1 MNRVERDR
9 LHALL
14 SAVVDDT
21 IGEEQAAELVRLL
34 GSDADARRFYV
45 RYLDMNAALAG
56 AASRPASVPVRGWRV
71 PWVAVV
77 MSLMAASLMAAWLAV
92 SGGPRG
98 GGLEGVAGATV
109 AAADASPPGYVGT
122 VASASDDAVL
132 NGEAVTPGMRLTA
145 GPYAILAGG
154 VTVQFDGGARVFL
167 ARQAKFTLRS
177 RRAMAIDRGTFV
189 FQGDQT
195 CEPIEIVTP
204 RSVFRN
210 IGTRY
215 AAVIG
220 DKAEEVHVA
229 EGAVRRTAAEGSPS
243 DQHEL
248 IEAGA
253 GRRYGAQQQAG
264 AEVIPLDF
272 TLVDGS
278 AEEGSSNPVA
288 AFPVVVDDFRG
299 DHGDNERVD
308 GTRSGS
314 GWAEPWR
321 SRLGVM
327 RLASP
332 GLAGAESGAVVHD
345 GSGKDADQ
353 RRSAAHRQLQEPIDL
368 SQDGIWYLRFLV
380 RRGPKVAK
388 DEHRA
393 MVVLRTRGLTADEEI
408 AQNALIQ
415 IALRKDDAAL
425 VRVADSLSRVSLPQV
440 PGQTYAVVAKI
451 VAGRLKP
458 DQVLVRVMAADRLA
472 GSHEP
477 DEWSLISDGVSSDIR
492 LDQLSLEC
500 VSRGRV
506 EFGDLVIGPT
516 WQSITA
522 VPHAP

>member
-1 MNRVERDR
+1 MNRIERDR

-14 SAVVDDT
+14 SAIVDDT
-21 IGEEQAAELVRLL
+21 VRDEQVAELVRLL
-34 GSDADARRFYV
+34 ASDADARRFYI

-56 AASRPASVPVRGWRV
+56 AASRPVPVRAWRG

-77 MSLMAASLMAAWLAV
+77 LSLMAASLMLAWLVV
-92 SGGPRG
+92 SGSRRDDFP
-98 GGLEGVAGATV
+98 EGEAAARFAVAGA
-109 AAADASPPGYVGT
+109 SLPSYVGT

-132 NGEAVTPGMRLTA
+132 NGEAVAPGMRLTA

-167 ARQAKFTLRS
+167 TTQARFTLRS

-189 FQGDQT
+189 FRGDQT

-210 IGTRY
+210 IGTHY

-220 DKAEEVHVA
+220 DHAEEVHVA
-229 EGAVRRTAAEGSPS
+229 EGAVRRTTAEGSQS
-243 DQHEL
+243 EQHEL

-253 GRRYGAQQQAG
+253 GRRYGAQEQAG
-264 AEVIPLDF
+264 AEAIPLDVA
-272 TLVDGS
+272 LVERS
-278 AEEGSSNPVA
+278 AEEGSSSSVA
-288 AFPVVVDDFRG
+288 AFPVVVDDFCG
-299 DHGDNERVD
+299 DGDRID
-308 GTRSGS
+308 GVRSGS

-321 SRLGVM
+321 SKQGGVRLV
-327 RLASP
+327 SP
-332 GLAGAESGAVVHD
+332 GLAGEGSFAMLHD

-353 RRSAAHRQLQEPIDL
+353 RRSSAHRQLEAPIDL

-393 MVVLRTRGLTADEEI
+393 MVVLRKRGLTTEEEI
-408 AQNALIQ
+408 EQNALIQ
-415 IALRKDDAAL
+415 VALRKDDVAMA
-425 VRVADSLSRVSLPQV
+425 RVADTLTRVSLPQV

-451 VAGRLKP
+451 VAGRVKP

-472 GSHEP
+472 GSEEP
-477 DEWSLISDGVSSDIR
+477 DEWSLISDGVSTDIR

-500 VSRGRV
+500 TSRGRV
-506 EFGDLVIGPT
+506 EFGDVAIGPT
-516 WQSITA
+516 WESITERPDA
-522 VPHAP
+522 R

>member
-1 MNRVERDR
+1 MNQVERDR
-9 LHALL
+9 LHVLL

-21 IGEEQAAELVRLL
+21 IREEQAAELVRLL
-34 GSDADARRFYV
+34 ASDADARRFYI
-45 RYLDMNAALAG
+45 RYLDMHAALSG
-56 AASRPASVPVRGWRV
+56 AASRPMSVPVRGWRV

-77 MSLMAASLMAAWLAV
+77 MSLMAASLMLAWLVV
-92 SGGPRG
+92 SGSQRG
-98 GGLEGVAGATV
+98 GFPEGEAAARV
-109 AAADASPPGYVGT
+109 AAADESLPIYVGT

-132 NGEAVTPGMRLTA
+132 NGEGVAPGMRLTA
-145 GPYAILAGG
+145 GPYAIVAGG

-167 ARQAKFTLRS
+167 TRQSRFALRS
-177 RRAMAIDRGTFV
+177 RRAMAIERGAFV

-220 DKAEEVHVA
+220 DDVEELHVA
-229 EGAVRRTAAEGSPS
+229 EGAVRRTAAEGSRS
-243 DQHEL
+243 EEHEL

-253 GRRYGAQQQAG
+253 GRRYGAPEHAG
-264 AEVIPLDF
+264 AEAIPLDVA
-272 TLVDGS
+272 LVEGS
-278 AEEGSSNPVA
+278 AEEGSSSPVA
-288 AFPVVVDDFRG
+288 AFPVVVDDFCG
-299 DHGDNERVD
+299 DGNQID
-308 GTRSGS
+308 GAQSGS

-321 SRLGVM
+321 SKIGGIRLV
-327 RLASP
+327 SP
-332 GLAGAESGAVVHD
+332 GLAGEGSSAVLHD
-345 GSGKDADQ
+345 GSGNDTDQ
-353 RRSAAHRQLQEPIDL
+353 RRSAAHRQLQAPIDL

-393 MVVLRTRGLTADEEI
+393 MVVLRKRGLTAEEEI
-408 AQNALIQ
+408 AQNTLIQ
-415 IALRKDDAAL
+415 VALRKDDVAM
-425 VRVADSLSRVSLPQV
+425 VRVADTLTRVSLPQV

-472 GSHEP
+472 DSEEP
-477 DEWSLISDGVSSDIR
+477 DEWSLISDGVSTDIR

-500 VSRGRV
+500 VSRGQI
-506 EFGDLVIGPT
+506 EFGDVAIGPT
-516 WQSITA
+516 WQSITKR
-522 VPHAP
+522 PGSR

>member
-1 MNRVERDR
+1 MNRVTRDD

-21 IGEEQAAELVRLL
+21 IREDQAAELVRVLA
-34 GSDADARRFYV
+34 SDADARRFYI
-45 RYLDMNAALAG
+45 RYLDMHAALAG

-77 MSLMAASLMAAWLAV
+77 MSLMAASLMLAWLVV
-92 SGGPRG
+92 SGSRRG
-98 GGLEGVAGATV
+98 GFPEGEAAARV
-109 AAADASPPGYVGT
+109 AAAGESLPSYVGT

-132 NGEAVTPGMRLTA
+132 NGEGVAPGMRLTA
-145 GPYAILAGG
+145 GPYAIVAGG

-167 ARQAKFTLRS
+167 TGQAQFTLRS
-177 RRAMAIDRGTFV
+177 RRAMAIERGTFV

-220 DKAEEVHVA
+220 DHAEEVHVA
-229 EGAVRRTAAEGSPS
+229 EGAVRRTTAGGSELE
-243 DQHEL
+243 QHEL
-248 IEAGA
+248 IEAGV
-253 GRRYGAQQQAG
+253 GRRYRAQEPAG
-264 AEVIPLDF
+264 AESIPLDVE
-272 TLVDGS
+272 LVERS
-278 AEEGSSNPVA
+278 AEEVASGSAA

-299 DHGDNERVD
+299 GSDRID
-308 GTRSGS
+308 GVWSGN

-321 SRLGVM
+321 SRQGGL
-327 RLASP
+327 RLVSP
-332 GLAGAESGAVVHD
+332 GLAGEGSFALLHD
-345 GSGKDADQ
+345 GSGKNADQ
-353 RRSAAHRQLQEPIDL
+353 RRSAAHRQLQAPIDL

-380 RRGPKVAK
+380 RRGPTVRK

-393 MVVLRTRGLTADEEI
+393 MVVLRKRGLTTEGEI
-408 AQNALIQ
+408 EQNAFIQ
-415 IALRKDDAAL
+415 VALRKDDVAM
-425 VRVADSLSRVSLPQV
+425 VRVADTLARVSLPQV

-472 GSHEP
+472 GSEEP
-477 DEWSLISDGVSSDIR
+477 DEWSLISDGVSTDIR
-492 LDQLSLEC
+492 LDQLSLEFT
-500 VSRGRV
+500 SRGRV
-506 EFGDLVIGPT
+506 EFGDVVIGPT

-522 VPHAP
+522 RPGAR